1 MKKETWILVANGSL
15 AKIFKIEKNKILTE
29 IKQLTHPASRQHEG
43 DLVSSKPGRT
53 FNSVGVLRH
62 AYEPPQ
68 TQKVQEFNNFAKD
81 LSEYLDTAREEGQYD
96 RLYIAASP
104 TFLGL
109 LRQNLSQSTSKL
121 VAGEVDKDMTHMPT
135 AEIREHLPPVV

>member
-68 TQKVQEFNNFAKD
+68 TQKVQEFNNFAKI
-81 LSEYLDTAREEGQYD
+81 SPSISTPPAKRVNT
-96 RLYIAASP
+96 IA
-104 TFLGL
+104 
-109 LRQNLSQSTSKL
+109 ST
-121 VAGEVDKDMTHMPT
+121 
-135 AEIREHLPPVV
+135 LPPAPLFWGCFARICHRAQVNWSRERSTKT